1 MDETYGWKDF
11 IWNYLNGTSI
21 SSLKCTRFCM
31 EWSTLT
37 PNINHD
43 LGDPQEQFMEAANW
57 TADGMD
63 DRFMKLPLN
72 DMITIYQ
79 HI

>member
-1 MDETYGWKDF
+1 
-11 IWNYLNGTSI
+11 
-21 SSLKCTRFCM
+21 M

-72 DMITIYQ
+72 DMITLYQ